1 MATGN
6 ESTGQESTK
15 TTKKKT
21 STSSSP
27 SKEVKKI
34 TITIDDDPEEVV
46 RLSNEGNFLEFD
58 DSVESF
64 LPLDNETI
72 SQLKKDDRERYF
84 LAYGSW
90 KYNYENSDPTPS
102 DVSISGRLASATARM
117 QVEGKDPNKHYAWK
131 RPDELREAGY
141 QGYKVARGQTLR
153 SFGGSPSSV
162 HRISSMGEDELVLM
176 EIPKKTREAQ
186 RRNIGEKSRRRVKNF
201 DEQTAEQ
208 IRRDRGLPF
217 QSGGSPRGGPNFT
230 PTREE

>member
-6 ESTGQESTK
+6 TQQQKK
-15 TTKKKT
+15 TTKNSNT
-21 STSSSP
+21 SSTSST
-27 SKEVKKI
+27 SKQKEKI
-34 TITIDDDPEEVV
+34 TITIDDDPEEVI

-72 SQLKKDDRERYF
+72 SELKKDDRERYF

-117 QVEGKDPNKHYAWK
+117 RVEGKDPNKHYAWK

-141 QGYKVARGQTLR
+141 EGYKVARGDTLR

-162 HRISSMGEDELVLM
+162 HRISSMGDDELILM

-186 RRNIGEKSRRRVKNF
+186 RRAVGEKSRRRVKNF
-201 DEQTAEQ
+201 DEQTAEN